1 MTLGQK
7 DRPVKSYDQGSTNC
21 SILPFWMGAN
31 GEQGEHEKGGK
42 YQPDDLKHSICD
54 SKHSICQPDDSKHSI

>member
-1 MTLGQK
+1 
-7 DRPVKSYDQGSTNC
+7 
-21 SILPFWMGAN
+21 MGAN

-54 SKHSICQPDDSKHSI
+54 PKHSFWQPKDSKHFILWSRIS

>member
-1 MTLGQK
+1 
-7 DRPVKSYDQGSTNC
+7 
-21 SILPFWMGAN
+21 MGEN

-54 SKHSICQPDDSKHSI
+54 LKQSFADSKRSICQPDDSKHSIIRF